1 MESKAA
7 LGRLTRERILDV
19 ARLHFGRFGYRK
31 ASLVDIARDLG
42 VVKGAL
48 YYHVPGGKLAMFNAV
63 MDREEERLIARMREA
78 TARTDDPRD
87 ALRGAVR
94 ARLDYLRELKDLL
107 GVRREIGEEISALT
121 LAQERRFRRRERDL
135 VEEILIRGEERGV
148 FERVEPRRA
157 AAAAIQAM
165 IHALTIPEL
174 FSEDEGRNTR
184 ASGGD
189 DTDVPPRLSDAF
201 FALIF
206 RGLERRA

>member
-78 TARTDDPRD
+78 VARADDPRE

-148 FERVEPRRA
+148 FARVEPRRA

-174 FSEDEGRNTR
+174 FSEDEGRTTR

-189 DTDVPPRLSDAF
+189 DSDVPPRLSDAF
-201 FALIF
+201 FALVF

>member
-78 TARTDDPRD
+78 VARADDPRD

-148 FERVEPRRA
+148 FARVEPRRA

-174 FSEDEGRNTR
+174 FSEDEGRATR

-189 DTDVPPRLSDAF
+189 DSDVPPRLSDAF
-201 FALIF
+201 FALVF